1 MARAWMVWLVLLA
14 MVSTGC
20 ASFGYRTCEG
30 RLRWDREHD
39 EFIWTT
45 IVRGLESDAENSVSA
60 VTELGAGRR
69 RFPAE
74 GGLISIDLDDPRE
87 RAEGDEGAPDFE
99 DQLFA
104 LLAANVRVDLAG
116 LFVEPDGTLSFF
128 RRTRIAHP
136 DQWIP
141 AINRLIDDEVRNSQ
155 PDDVGDFPY
164 FDERSR
170 ELFLAHAQRGGQ
182 WITFVDG
189 SIRWSAP
196 MTSFNAARIVAE
208 FAAQVDG
215 ERTWVAQWAAHLRD
229 LRVADEHFSAVFAPG
244 TGGEFVF
251 EIDSEADGS
260 STLLRDRVLATGTAV
275 RKDFT
280 VEAARRLL
288 AGD

>member
-1 MARAWMVWLVLLA
+1 MARRWILIVFLLGWA
-14 MVSTGC
+14 AAGC
-20 ASFGYRTCEG
+20 SSFGYRTCEG

-39 EFIWTT
+39 EFVWTT
-45 IVRGLESDAENSVSA
+45 IVRGLESDAENSVGA
-60 VTELGAGRR
+60 VAELGAGRR

-104 LLAANVRVDLAG
+104 LLAANVHVDRAG

-128 RRTRIAHP
+128 RRTHIAHP

-164 FDERSR
+164 FDARSR
-170 ELFLAHAQRGGQ
+170 ELFQAHAQRGGQ

-215 ERTWVAQWAAHLRD
+215 ERTWVAQWVAHLRD
-229 LRVADEHFSAVFAPG
+229 LRVEGERLTVVFGPDAD
-244 TGGEFVF
+244 GEFVF

-260 STLLRDRVLATGTAV
+260 STLLRDRVLATGTTV